1 MVIFSF
7 QGKVFTSVIVKT
19 LLSSTFSSK
28 CREFTNGLF
37 FYVFPI
43 PKIFNWFESF
53 SFFSFFLLFSFSI
66 SFFLFFC
73 ISAFLTFFFLSF
85 LLSFFLSFCRF
96 FSFHLPS
103 FLSFFSVA
111 GVGGGW
117 GWGWQSNSRIFVAFF
132 GRPGCFIVTCTW
144 TFVGHALPH
153 ILWVFF
159 LAIGGR
165 GAPHKC
171 PQVAIVREVWKV
183 STTLRLQM
191 TKSTLECS

>member
-19 LLSSTFSSK
+19 LLLGTLSSK

-37 FYVFPI
+37 FYIFPI
-43 PKIFNWFESF
+43 PKYLIYLKVFPSF
-53 SFFSFFLLFSFSI
+53 LSVFH
-66 SFFLFFC
+66 FFLFFC
-73 ISAFLTFFFLSF
+73 ISAFLSFFSF
-85 LLSFFLSFCRF
+85 LPSFFLSFFLFVVF
-96 FSFHLPS
+96 FLFVCLPF
-103 FLSFFSVA
+103 FLFFSVA
-111 GVGGGW
+111 RGGGE
-117 GWGWQSNSRIFVAFF
+117 GGQSNSRILVAFV

>member
-43 PKIFNWFESF
+43 PKYLIDLKVFPSFLSF
-53 SFFSFFLLFSFSI
+53 SLFSFSI

-73 ISAFLTFFFLSF
+73 ISAFLSFFFLSF
-85 LLSFFLSFCRF
+85 LLSFFLSFCRL

-111 GVGGGW
+111 GG

-144 TFVGHALPH
+144 TFVGHTLPH
-153 ILWVFF
+153 MLWVFF
-159 LAIGGR
+159 LAIGGQ
-165 GAPHKC
+165 GAPHKF
-171 PQVAIVREVWKV
+171 PQVATVREVWKV

-191 TKSTLECS
+191 TKSTLECL

>member
-43 PKIFNWFESF
+43 PKYLIDLKVFPSFLSF
-53 SFFSFFLLFSFSI
+53 SFFLSVFLSFCFSVFLP
-66 SFFLFFC
+66 FLFF
-73 ISAFLTFFFLSF
+73 SF
-85 LLSFFLSFCRF
+85 LPSLFLSFFLSSFFFPSAFLFIFF
-96 FSFHLPS
+96 FSS
-103 FLSFFSVA
+103 
-111 GVGGGW
+111 GGGGGW
-117 GWGWQSNSRIFVAFF
+117 GWQNNNKKFLALFC
-132 GRPGCFIVTCTW
+132 RPGCFIVTCTW

-165 GAPHKC
+165 GAPHKR

>member
-19 LLSSTFSSK
+19 LLLGTLSSK

-43 PKIFNWFESF
+43 PKYLIYMKVFPCFLSVFLSF
-53 SFFSFFLLFSFSI
+53 CFSVFLPFFP
-66 SFFLFFC
+66 
-73 ISAFLTFFFLSF
+73 FFLSF
-85 LLSFFLSFCRF
+85 LVSFFLSFLSF
-96 FSFHLPS
+96 FSFRLSS

-111 GVGGGW
+111 GG
-117 GWGWQSNSRIFVAFF
+117 QSNSRILVAFV

-144 TFVGHALPH
+144 TFVGHTLPH
-153 ILWVFF
+153 MLWVFF
-159 LAIGGR
+159 LAIGGQ
-165 GAPHKC
+165 GAPHKF
-171 PQVAIVREVWKV
+171 PQVATVREVWKV

-191 TKSTLECS
+191 TKSTLACS